1 MVFLKIMIFIK
12 FFNFCRRFLR
22 RKFLGKFEWLS
33 RNPTVEDTIN
43 NYKLNVTVED
53 TINNYKLKVTVEDT
67 INNYKLK
74 VTVEDTINNYNS
86 DFPEN
91 SAAATKKYFKKSLF
105 LILII
110 LLYPCPLQRDS

>member
-1 MVFLKIMIFIK
+1 MGGLVFLKIMIFIK

-33 RNPTVEDTIN
+33 RNPTVEDT
-43 NYKLNVTVED
+43 T
-53 TINNYKLKVTVEDT
+53 
-67 INNYKLK
+67 NNYKLK

>member
-1 MVFLKIMIFIK
+1 MGGLVFLKIMIFIK

-33 RNPTVEDTIN
+33 RNP
-43 NYKLNVTVED
+43 TVED